1 MSRIGSRKAVE
12 ILQQVRPRASRASLK
27 VLRDRGLITCVEVI
41 HSNRFAY
48 NEAEVRAVAARLA
61 EEDRL

>member
-1 MSRIGSRKAVE
+1 MSKIGSRKAVE

-27 VLRDRGLITCVEVI
+27 VLRDRGLIRAVEVLRP
-41 HSNRFAY
+41 NRFAY